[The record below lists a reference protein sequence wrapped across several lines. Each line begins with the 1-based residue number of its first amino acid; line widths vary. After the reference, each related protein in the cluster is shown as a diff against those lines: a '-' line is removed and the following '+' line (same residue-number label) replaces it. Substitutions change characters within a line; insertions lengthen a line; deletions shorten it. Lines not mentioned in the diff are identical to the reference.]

1 MSWGRARSYLE
12 VTDHAP
18 SVATAALF
26 GRCPRCGQGKL
37 FDGYLSVARNCGAC
51 GLDYA
56 MFDAGDGPAVF
67 VILIVGAV
75 VCAGA
80 LYVEFTFQPPY
91 WVHAVL
97 WIPTIAILT
106 FVLLRLAKSLLLV
119 LQYKHRAGEGR
130 LTK

>member
-1 MSWGRARSYLE
+1 MNEPGAAR
-12 VTDHAP
+12 
-18 SVATAALF
+18 AALL
-26 GRCPRCGQGKL
+26 GLCPRCGKGKL
-37 FDGYLSVARNCGAC
+37 FDGYLSVAKSCTSC

>member
-1 MSWGRARSYLE
+1 MSAVAR
-12 VTDHAP
+12 
-18 SVATAALF
+18 AALL
-26 GRCPRCGQGKL
+26 GRCPRCGEGKL
-37 FDGYLSVARNCGAC
+37 FDGYLTVAARCAKC

-67 VILIVGAV
+67 VILIVGAI

-97 WIPTIAILT
+97 WIPTIVILT
-106 FVLLRLAKSLLLV
+106 LVLLRLAKGLLLV
-119 LQYKHRAGEGR
+119 LQFKHKAGEGQ
-130 LTK
+130 LKD